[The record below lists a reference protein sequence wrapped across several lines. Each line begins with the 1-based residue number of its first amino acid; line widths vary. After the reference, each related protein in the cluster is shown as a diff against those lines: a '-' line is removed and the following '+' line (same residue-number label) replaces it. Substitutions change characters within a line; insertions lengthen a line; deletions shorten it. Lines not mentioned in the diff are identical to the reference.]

1 MYIVVSVGNTDNK
14 LTQDEWSQYVE
25 EVDEILRANGK
36 IHFFGGAPNWMPW
49 QNTAWIAD
57 ILAENSSTVMSRLN
71 AARIFHKQRSLFFMV
86 GTPDFI

>member
-1 MYIVVSVGNTDNK
+1 MYVTISIGNTDNK
-14 LTQDEWSQYVE
+14 LSQEEWSRYVE
-25 EVDEILRANGK
+25 EVDEILRTNGK

-57 ILAENSSTVMSRLN
+57 ILPENSTTVASRLN
-71 AARIFHKQRSLFFMV
+71 ATRVLYKQRSLFFMV